1 MSLTLYPSTR
11 DATIGEVLD
20 TGFRIFRATMLQT
33 LPYGVLAVVAG
44 KCPHLYTLFASS
56 SRPPGLADP
65 LWWACDAIG
74 ALLVIAA
81 INAILLRQAALSG
94 GRACS
99 LAGALRGGW
108 RRTPS
113 TATVFA
119 LVLLLIC
126 LCFAPLLA
134 VPRSYLSWSAIALA
148 IPGAYVGFS
157 LSCAWAAALLG
168 GRGILGSLRYSLQLV
183 RGNWWRTAIIYLI
196 GAAML
201 GAFYT
206 LAGVVAAVLVAAGGS
221 ANIAVMTAVSA
232 EVVAALAALGL
243 PFYLA
248 LALALYRDLEARNGA
263 IALDQPVADAAAG

>member
-44 KCPHLYTLFASS
+44 KCPHLYVMFAPAN
-56 SRPPGLADP
+56 RPPGLADP
-65 LWWACDAIG
+65 LWWTFDAIG

-81 INAILLRQAALSG
+81 INAILLRQSALSSG
-94 GRACS
+94 QPSGV
-99 LAGALRGGW
+99 GEALRGGL
-108 RRTPS
+108 RKTPV

-119 LVLLLIC
+119 LVLFMIS

-148 IPGAYVGFS
+148 IPGAYVGVR

-168 GRGILGSLRYSLQLV
+168 GRGVLGSLSHSFHLV
-183 RGNWWRTAIIYLI
+183 RSNWWRTAIIYLI

-201 GAFYT
+201 GVFYT

-248 LALALYRDLEARNGA
+248 LALALYRDLESRQDAL
-263 IALDQPVADAAAG
+263 ALDRPVADAAAG